1 MKRSAFAFML
11 FGALTVSAQ
20 EYTSERP
27 PILLSKCTPRYPE
40 GAKRERIEGTV
51 VLAIEVHPDGMA
63 HSISVRRSLGSGLDE
78 SAIEAVKQWRF
89 KPGEKHGEPVV
100 MRATIQVNF
109 RLDDPSTPFC
119 VALPANSEE
128 KQ

>member
-1 MKRSAFAFML
+1 MKRV
-11 FGALTVSAQ
+11 ALALCLIALALPAQ
-20 EYTSERP
+20 EYTSTKP
-27 PILLSKCTPRYPE
+27 PTLLRKCTPRYPE
-40 GAKRERIEGTV
+40 GAKREGKEGTV
-51 VLAIEVHPDGMA
+51 VLAIEVHPDGLA
-63 HSISVRRSLGSGLDE
+63 HAITVRRSLGSGLDE